1 MRTFPRPIIVTS
13 MCFEFDACRYN
24 GQTIP
29 NNFVQALEPWV
40 EFRPVCPELEIG
52 LGVPR
57 DLILEVPRGS
67 AEVYQKEK

>member
-24 GQTIP
+24 GQMIP

-40 EFRPVCPELEIG
+40 EFRPVCPEL
-52 LGVPR
+52 
-57 DLILEVPRGS
+57 
-67 AEVYQKEK
+67 